1 MSPNYWGDDIGNKH
15 YLFLTNDFEIEKPVR
30 GFFNEYLKAELNKDR
45 KVFEIMGDKL
55 KIKPDSKDIAR
66 GYGFSSTSKNKLLV
80 RATKNKRQSLLEIT
94 I

>member
-1 MSPNYWGDDIGNKH
+1 
-15 YLFLTNDFEIEKPVR
+15 
-30 GFFNEYLKAELNKDR
+30 
-45 KVFEIMGDKL
+45 MGDKL

-80 RATKNKRQSLLEIT
+80 RVTKNKRQSLLEIT